1 MTDAKRATFL
11 KRMKAKYL
19 TPKILGHF
27 LVSLCKYTLLIGI
40 SFVILFPFLVKISST
55 FMSREDLLD
64 QTVRYIPRNPTLD
77 NLKVVLEESNYFA
90 GLRNTAIISFM
101 AASIQT
107 FISAFIG
114 YGLGRFKFK
123 GRNLAF
129 VFVLLTLLIPPQTL
143 TVPMYLTF
151 QQFDFYGLL
160 GLFGMEPVSLISYTV
175 GWFPLPIPL
184 LLLSLFGIGLKNG
197 LFIFIMM
204 QYFKNMPS
212 ELTEAAYVDGYGVF
226 AAYFRIM
233 LPLAKS
239 MLATLFLL
247 SFSWQWSDTFYSNM
261 FFRSL
266 DSLPK
271 VLQSVFNLASQG
283 ATEGSLLG
291 SVYNNCAGL
300 LIVAPLALLYL
311 FTQRFFTQGIEKSGI
326 VG

>member
-1 MTDAKRATFL
+1 MTTEVKRSSLA

-19 TPKILGHF
+19 TPKTLGRF
-27 LVSLCKYTLLIGI
+27 VVAVCKYTLLIGI
-40 SFVILFPFLVKISST
+40 SFVILFPFVVKLSST

-77 NLKVVLEESNYFA
+77 NLKVVLKESNYWV

-107 FISAFIG
+107 FISAFVG
-114 YGLGRFKFK
+114 YGLGRFQFR
-123 GRNLAF
+123 GRNVFF
-129 VFVLLTLLIPPQTL
+129 VLVLLTLLIPPQTL
-143 TVPMYLTF
+143 TVPMFLTF
-151 QQFDFYGLL
+151 QQL
-160 GLFGMEPVSLISYTV
+160 GLVSFTV

-226 AAYFRIM
+226 SAYFRIM

-239 MLATLFLL
+239 MLATLCLL

-271 VLQSVFNLASQG
+271 VLQSVFNLSSVG
-283 ATEGSLLG
+283 ATEGSMLG